1 MESNKTASVNDA
13 YASPVT
19 PTGPPRTTTNQN
31 DKVLG
36 SVPINWIKGI
46 EMDLSRTSYR
56 LKDLRNRIGLQS
68 SKIDH
73 VHTATQICFRSIASV
88 EAKADEVAVICNEM
102 RNILPGLCQLQSI
115 LIRQIGQSTADL
127 NDFFQTKKFKV
138 SSISCYDPAFLPEDT
153 QLLEKLE
160 FTVDSEEI
168 SDPSSVAETLYY
180 MPHAPRS
187 FTETFIKDIQP
198 KWILGNDLNVT
209 AGTLTK
215 AKFLEQLPTL
225 ATIQYLIGDGEDV
238 KPKDDGFSVVSSR
251 RKKKNSKLV
260 YKEPVLEYP
269 VGEMYFSKV
278 EISRIKSDSNQPWKD
293 SFSDMA
299 LNVIVAKNGKKEE
312 EEGKEE
318 EKEEKEDEKKE
329 D

>member
-127 NDFFQTKKFKV
+127 NDFFQSQTLCSEGLLEAHKT
-138 SSISCYDPAFLPEDT
+138 SN
-153 QLLEKLE
+153 QLLTRMYRLVQNSCRRPNGIALDVVGSEFGRLSLYRVMLE
-160 FTVDSEEI
+160 AALS
-168 SDPSSVAETLYY
+168 A
-180 MPHAPRS
+180 
-187 FTETFIKDIQP
+187 
-198 KWILGNDLNVT
+198 
-209 AGTLTK
+209 
-215 AKFLEQLPTL
+215 
-225 ATIQYLIGDGEDV
+225 ATYWAVQ
-238 KPKDDGFSVVSSR
+238 R
-251 RKKKNSKLV
+251 
-260 YKEPVLEYP
+260 VLQWMFP
-269 VGEMYFSKV
+269 
-278 EISRIKSDSNQPWKD
+278 
-293 SFSDMA
+293 
-299 LNVIVAKNGKKEE
+299 
-312 EEGKEE
+312 
-318 EKEEKEDEKKE
+318 
-329 D
+329 

>member
-1 MESNKTASVNDA
+1 MADPITSTLSRLQGRINTIKDSSILNETYNLLEPLSFKKIRCLA
-13 YASPVT
+13 
-19 PTGPPRTTTNQN
+19 
-31 DKVLG
+31 LG
-36 SVPINWIKGI
+36 SPTT
-46 EMDLSRTSYR
+46 EFQALYQ
-56 LKDLRNRIGLQS
+56 LALLQS
-68 SKIDH
+68 
-73 VHTATQICFRSIASV
+73 
-88 EAKADEVAVICNEM
+88 VA
-102 RNILPGLCQLQSI
+102 
-115 LIRQIGQSTADL
+115 
-127 NDFFQTKKFKV
+127 KKFKV